1 MLGQPRQALEDART
15 STTLEPTFEKGW
27 TRLARCCV
35 LLGDTVTAK
44 QALTRL
50 GELGGENPTEQRN
63 VEVSLYCERLR
74 LANLWDRN
82 QIFRF

>member
-63 VEVSLYCERLR
+63 VEVYIF
-74 LANLWDRN
+74 N
-82 QIFRF
+82 QILQCLDGF

>member
-15 STTLEPTFEKGW
+15 STTLEPTFENGW

-63 VEVSLYCERLR
+63 VEVS
-74 LANLWDRN
+74 
-82 QIFRF
+82 